1 MPLPPPRR
9 SPGRVERLLSV
20 EAADGLSLSGFV
32 VLPEAGARACV
43 AWMHGFGVRSDQ
55 PQCVTLGR
63 ELADRGVAFVA
74 GDLRGHDGA
83 ATGARRRAD
92 GSYALVRTGSW
103 WEVFEE
109 SSWDVGA
116 WLARAAALD
125 AGQVVLAG
133 HSFGALRAVFHV
145 SERAPA
151 IAGLALASTS
161 FGLRHLDPE
170 IAGRAQALAEAG
182 RGEELLPEGSWPRG
196 YGTRTVSAQTYASW
210 WRVAP
215 GFFEGPRT
223 RFADI
228 RCPLLI
234 TYGTAGDAGGQP
246 EIDLLAGLATSAPRI
261 DTRLLDGVTHGYA
274 GGEAAL
280 ALALVDWIDGAVLA
294 PRKETG
300 DAGRK
305 T

>member
-1 MPLPPPRR
+1 VTAG
-9 SPGRVERLLSV
+9 GRVERLLSV
-20 EAADGLSLSGFV
+20 EAEDGLSLSGFA
-32 VLPEAGARACV
+32 VLPKEGARACV
-43 AWMHGFGVRSDQ
+43 SWMHGFGVRCDQ
-55 PQCVTLGR
+55 PQCVGLGR
-63 ELADRGVAFVA
+63 ELADRGIAFVA
-74 GDLRGHDGA
+74 GDLRGHDGG
-83 ATGARRRAD
+83 ATGARRGPD

-116 WLARAAALD
+116 WLAAATSLD
-125 AGQVVLAG
+125 AGPVVLVG
-133 HSFGALRAVFHV
+133 HSFGALRAVLHV

-151 IAGLALASTS
+151 IAGLVLASTS
-161 FGLRHLDPE
+161 FGLRRLDAA
-170 IAGRAQALAEAG
+170 IAAQARELVEAG

-234 TYGTAGDAGGQP
+234 TYGTGGDAGGQA
-246 EIDLLAGLATSAPRI
+246 ELDLLSGLATSAPRI
-261 DTRLLDGVTHGYA
+261 DTRLLQGVTHGYS

-280 ALALVDWIDGAVLA
+280 AQALADWIDDAVA
-294 PRKETG
+294 SRKE
-300 DAGRK
+300 A
-305 T
+305 